1 MTARKR
7 SRKVAPTDLY
17 GQHAKRVAREAGG
30 FIAANGRGAWVD
42 EMARRRDVAP
52 SSEASGVVALAQLRE
67 RCPACGHMFTLTA
80 GDVCET
86 CQVTRERVQ
95 VADGLFGGM
104 A

>member
-7 SRKVAPTDLY
+7 PRKVAPTNLY
-17 GQHAKRVAREAGG
+17 DVHCRRVAREAGS
-30 FIAANGRGAWVD
+30 FIAANGRGAWID

-52 SSEASGVVALAQLRE
+52 SSEASGVVVLAPLRE
-67 RCPACGHMFTLTA
+67 KCPGCGHMFTLIA
-80 GDVCET
+80 HDVCEA
-86 CQVTRERVQ
+86 CQSTRERVQ